1 MEIGKKEI
9 IKLIVIIAL
18 TAIMCGVVYVL
29 SNNRKI
35 NLPKMGEVEEVL
47 IKEDNRVVTISDK
60 KEIEKIY
67 KIIENKKSMKKSVT
81 DIPKDVKKFT
91 KISFIIGDDEKNI
104 VNIYMKDDMY
114 YLEQP
119 YNGIFKLSKKEYED
133 IMMYLSKVYTIGEMS
148 KYNVTNNKIMLEI
161 KNDEMKDKKDTD
173 KKAEMK
179 SENMMN
185 NKIKLIIKNMTKKT
199 YEYEEDFY
207 VEMEKDGK
215 WYEVKWTEE
224 PSFNLIPYVIKGE
237 ETITTEIDGMFRES
251 LTKGKYRIVKSFT
264 EENTSEDTEIVYSAV
279 EFEVK

>member
-1 MEIGKKEI
+1 MKIGKKEI
-9 IKLIVIIAL
+9 IKLIAIIAL
-18 TAIMCGVVYVL
+18 AAIMCGVVYVL
-29 SNNRKI
+29 SNNKKI
-35 NLPKMGEVEEVL
+35 NLPKMGEVKEVL

-67 KIIENKKSMKKSVT
+67 KTIENKKSMKKSVT
-81 DIPKDVKKFT
+81 DTPKAVKKLT
-91 KISFIIGDDEKNI
+91 KISFIIGEEEKNI
-104 VNIYMKDDMY
+104 MNIYMKDDMY

-161 KNDEMKDKKDTD
+161 KNDEMKDKKDAD

-199 YEYEEDFY
+199 YEYEVDFY

>member
-1 MEIGKKEI
+1 
-9 IKLIVIIAL
+9 
-18 TAIMCGVVYVL
+18 
-29 SNNRKI
+29 
-35 NLPKMGEVEEVL
+35 
-47 IKEDNRVVTISDK
+47 
-60 KEIEKIY
+60 
-67 KIIENKKSMKKSVT
+67 
-81 DIPKDVKKFT
+81 
-91 KISFIIGDDEKNI
+91 
-104 VNIYMKDDMY
+104 MKDDMY

-161 KNDEMKDKKDTD
+161 KNDEMKDKKDAD

-224 PSFNLIPYVIKGE
+224 PSFNLILRVIKGE
-237 ETITTEIDGMFRES
+237 ETITTEIDGMFRKS

-264 EENTSEDTEIVYSAV
+264 EENAGEDTEIVYSAV

>member
-1 MEIGKKEI
+1 MKIEKKEI

-18 TAIMCGVVYVL
+18 AAIMCGVVYVL
-29 SNNRKI
+29 SNNKKI
-35 NLPKMGEVEEVL
+35 NLPKMGEIKEVL
-47 IKEDNRVVTISDK
+47 IKEDNRVVTIGNK

-81 DIPKDVKKFT
+81 DTPKDVKKLI

-104 VNIYMKDDMY
+104 MNIYMKDDMY

-133 IMMYLSKVYTIGEMS
+133 IMMYLSRVYTIGEMS
-148 KYNVTNNKIMLEI
+148 KLNVTNNKIMLEI

-185 NKIKLIIKNMTKKT
+185 NKIRLIIKNMTKKT

>member
-1 MEIGKKEI
+1 MKIGKKEI

-18 TAIMCGVVYVL
+18 AAIMCGGVYVL
-29 SNNRKI
+29 SNNKKI
-35 NLPKMGEVEEVL
+35 NLPKMGEIEEVL
-47 IKEDNRVVTISDK
+47 IKIDNRNITISDK

-81 DIPKDVKKFT
+81 DTPKDVKKLT

-104 VNIYMKDDMY
+104 MNIYMKDNMY

-119 YNGIFKLSKKEYED
+119 YNGIFKLSKNDYED
-133 IMMYLSKVYTIGEMS
+133 IMMYLSRVYTIGEMS
-148 KYNVTNNKIMLEI
+148 KFNVTNNKIMMEI
-161 KNDEMKDKKDTD
+161 KNDEMKDKKETD
-173 KKAEMK
+173 KKEEMK
-179 SENMMN
+179 SENMMT

-224 PSFNLIPYVIKGE
+224 PSFNLILHVIKGE

-264 EENTSEDTEIVYSAV
+264 EENASEDTEIVYSAV

>member
-1 MEIGKKEI
+1 MKIEKKEI

-18 TAIMCGVVYVL
+18 AAIMCGVVYVL
-29 SNNRKI
+29 SNNKKI
-35 NLPKMGEVEEVL
+35 NLPKMGEIKEVL
-47 IKEDNRVVTISDK
+47 IKEDNRVVTISEK

-81 DIPKDVKKFT
+81 DTPKDVKKLI

-104 VNIYMKDDMY
+104 MNIYMKDDMY

-133 IMMYLSKVYTIGEMS
+133 ILMYLSKVYTIGEMS

>member
-1 MEIGKKEI
+1 MKIGKKEI

-18 TAIMCGVVYVL
+18 ACIMCGVVYVL
-29 SNNRKI
+29 SSNKKL
-35 NLPKMGEVEEVL
+35 NLPKMGEIKEVL

-60 KEIEKIY
+60 KEIENIY

-81 DIPKDVKKFT
+81 DTPKDVKKLI

-104 VNIYMKDDMY
+104 MNIYMKDDMY

-224 PSFNLIPYVIKGE
+224 PSFNLILYVIKGE

-264 EENTSEDTEIVYSAV
+264 EENASEDTEIVYSAV

>member
-1 MEIGKKEI
+1 MKIGKKEI

-18 TAIMCGVVYVL
+18 AAIMCGVVYVL
-29 SNNRKI
+29 SNNKKI
-35 NLPKMGEVEEVL
+35 NLPKMGEIKEVL
-47 IKEDNRVVTISDK
+47 IKEDNRVVTISEK

-81 DIPKDVKKFT
+81 DTPKDVKKLI

-104 VNIYMKDDMY
+104 MNIYMKDDMY

-133 IMMYLSKVYTIGEMS
+133 ILMYLSKVYTIGEMS

-199 YEYEEDFY
+199 YEYEADFY

-264 EENTSEDTEIVYSAV
+264 EENSSEDTEIVYSAV

>member
-1 MEIGKKEI
+1 MKIGKKEI

-161 KNDEMKDKKDTD
+161 KNDEMKDKKETD

-237 ETITTEIDGMFRES
+237 ETITTEIDGMFRKS

-264 EENTSEDTEIVYSAV
+264 EENAGEDTEIVYSAV

>member
-1 MEIGKKEI
+1 MKIEKKEI

-18 TAIMCGVVYVL
+18 AAIMCGVVYVL
-29 SNNRKI
+29 SNNKKI
-35 NLPKMGEVEEVL
+35 NLPKMGEIKEVL
-47 IKEDNRVVTISDK
+47 IKEDNRVVTIGNK

-81 DIPKDVKKFT
+81 DTPKDVKKLI

-104 VNIYMKDDMY
+104 MNIYMKDDMY

-133 IMMYLSKVYTIGEMS
+133 IMMYLSRVYTIGEMS
-148 KYNVTNNKIMLEI
+148 KLNVTSNKIMMEI
-161 KNDEMKDKKDTD
+161 KNDEMKDKKETD

-185 NKIKLIIKNMTKKT
+185 NKIRLIIKNMTKKT

>member
-1 MEIGKKEI
+1 MKIGKKEI

-18 TAIMCGVVYVL
+18 ASIMCGVVYVL
-29 SNNRKI
+29 SNNKKI
-35 NLPKMGEVEEVL
+35 NLPKMGEVKEVL

-67 KIIENKKSMKKSVT
+67 KIIENKKSIKKSVT
-81 DIPKDVKKFT
+81 DTPKDVKKLT

-104 VNIYMKDDMY
+104 MNIYMKDDMY

-133 IMMYLSKVYTIGEMS
+133 IMMYLSRIYNIGEMS
-148 KYNVTNNKIMLEI
+148 KYSVTNNKIMMEI

-224 PSFNLIPYVIKGE
+224 PSFNLIPYVIRGE

-264 EENTSEDTEIVYSAV
+264 EENASEDTEIVYSAV

>member
-1 MEIGKKEI
+1 MKIGKKEI
-9 IKLIVIIAL
+9 IKLIIIIAL
-18 TAIMCGVVYVL
+18 AAIMCGVVYVL
-29 SNNRKI
+29 SNNKKI
-35 NLPKMGEVEEVL
+35 NLPKMGEVKEVL

-67 KIIENKKSMKKSVT
+67 KTIENKKSMKKSVT
-81 DIPKDVKKFT
+81 DTPKAVKKLT

-104 VNIYMKDDMY
+104 MNIYMKDDMY

-148 KYNVTNNKIMLEI
+148 KYNVTNNKIMMEI
-161 KNDEMKDKKDTD
+161 KNNEMKDKKEND

>member
-1 MEIGKKEI
+1 MKIGKKEI

-18 TAIMCGVVYVL
+18 AAIMCGVVYVL
-29 SNNRKI
+29 SNNKKI

-81 DIPKDVKKFT
+81 DTPKDVKKLT
-91 KISFIIGDDEKNI
+91 KISFIIGDAEKNI
-104 VNIYMKDDMY
+104 MNIYMKDDMY

-224 PSFNLIPYVIKGE
+224 PSFNLILHVIKGE

-264 EENTSEDTEIVYSAV
+264 EKNASEDTEIVYSAV

>member
-1 MEIGKKEI
+1 MKIGKKEI

-18 TAIMCGVVYVL
+18 AAIMCGVVYVL
-29 SNNRKI
+29 SNNKKI
-35 NLPKMGEVEEVL
+35 NLPKMGEVKEVL

-67 KIIENKKSMKKSVT
+67 KTIENKKSMKKSVT
-81 DIPKDVKKFT
+81 DTPKAVKKLT

-104 VNIYMKDDMY
+104 MNIYMKDDMY

>member
-1 MEIGKKEI
+1 MKIGKKEI

-18 TAIMCGVVYVL
+18 AAIMCGVVYVL
-29 SNNRKI
+29 SNNKKI

-81 DIPKDVKKFT
+81 DTPKDVKKLT

-104 VNIYMKDDMY
+104 MNIYMKDDMY

-133 IMMYLSKVYTIGEMS
+133 IMMYLPRVYTIGEMS
-148 KYNVTNNKIMLEI
+148 KFNVTNNKIMMEI
-161 KNDEMKDKKDTD
+161 KNDEMKDKKETD

-224 PSFNLIPYVIKGE
+224 PSFNLILHVIKGE

-264 EENTSEDTEIVYSAV
+264 EENASEDTEIVYSAV

>member
-1 MEIGKKEI
+1 MKIEKKEI

-18 TAIMCGVVYVL
+18 AAIMCGVVYVL
-29 SNNRKI
+29 SNNKKI
-35 NLPKMGEVEEVL
+35 NLPKMGEIKEVL
-47 IKEDNRVVTISDK
+47 IKEDNRVVTIGNK

-81 DIPKDVKKFT
+81 DTPKDVKKLI

-104 VNIYMKDDMY
+104 MNIYMKDDMY

-224 PSFNLIPYVIKGE
+224 PSFNLILHVIKGE

-264 EENTSEDTEIVYSAV
+264 EENASEDTEIVYSAV

>member
-67 KIIENKKSMKKSVT
+67 KIIENKNSMKKSVT
-81 DIPKDVKKFT
+81 DTPKDVKKLT

-161 KNDEMKDKKDTD
+161 KNDEMKDKKDAD

-224 PSFNLIPYVIKGE
+224 PSFNLILRVIKGE
-237 ETITTEIDGMFRES
+237 ETITTEIDGMFRKS

-264 EENTSEDTEIVYSAV
+264 EENAGEDTEIVYSAV

>member
-1 MEIGKKEI
+1 MKIKRNEI
-9 IKLIVIIAL
+9 IKLTVITAL
-18 TAIMCGVVYVL
+18 VCIMCGVVYVL
-29 SNNRKI
+29 LNNKKI
-35 NLPKMGEVEEVL
+35 NLTKMGEIDEIL
-47 IKEDNRVVTISDK
+47 IKKDNRVVTISDK

-67 KIIENKKSMKKSVT
+67 KIIENKKSLKKSVT
-81 DIPKDVKKFT
+81 DTPNDAKNLT
-91 KISFIIGDDEKNI
+91 KISFIIGDDEQNI
-104 VNIYMKDDMY
+104 MNIYMKDDMY

-119 YNGIFKLSKKEYED
+119 YNRIFKLSKKEYED
-133 IMMYLSKVYTIGEMS
+133 IMMYLSRVYTIGEMS
-148 KYNVTNNKIMLEI
+148 KFNVTNIKIMMEI
-161 KNDEMKDKKDTD
+161 KNDETKDKKGTD

-224 PSFNLIPYVIKGE
+224 PSFNLILHVIKGG

-251 LTKGKYRIVKSFT
+251 MTNGKYRIVKSFT
-264 EENTSEDTEIVYSAV
+264 EKNTSEDTEIVYSAI

>member
-1 MEIGKKEI
+1 MKIGKKEI

-18 TAIMCGVVYVL
+18 AAIMCGVVYVL
-29 SNNRKI
+29 SNNKKI
-35 NLPKMGEVEEVL
+35 NLPKMGEVKEVL

-67 KIIENKKSMKKSVT
+67 KTIENKKSMKKSVT
-81 DIPKDVKKFT
+81 DTPKAVKKLT

-104 VNIYMKDDMY
+104 MNIYMKDDMY

-224 PSFNLIPYVIKGE
+224 PSFNLILHVIKGE

>member
-1 MEIGKKEI
+1 MKIGKREI

-18 TAIMCGVVYVL
+18 AGIMFGVVYVL
-29 SNNRKI
+29 LNNKEI
-35 NLPKMGEVEEVL
+35 NLPKMEEVEKVL
-47 IKEDNRVVTISDK
+47 IKEDNKVVTISNK

-81 DIPKDVKKFT
+81 DTPKDVKKLT
-91 KISFIIGDDEKNI
+91 KISFIIGDDEKNLM
-104 VNIYMKDDMY
+104 NIYIKDDMY

-133 IMMYLSKVYTIGEMS
+133 IMMYLSRVYTIGEMS
-148 KYNVTNNKIMLEI
+148 KYNVTNNKIMLKI
-161 KNDEMKDKKDTD
+161 KNDEMKDKKETD

-199 YEYEEDFY
+199 YEYKEDFY

-224 PSFNLIPYVIKGE
+224 PSFNLILHVIKGE

-264 EENTSEDTEIVYSAV
+264 EENASEDTEIVYSAV

>member
-1 MEIGKKEI
+1 MKIGKKEI

-18 TAIMCGVVYVL
+18 AAIMCGVVYVL
-29 SNNRKI
+29 SNNKKI

-81 DIPKDVKKFT
+81 DTPKDVKKLI

-104 VNIYMKDDMY
+104 MNIYMKDDMY

-133 IMMYLSKVYTIGEMS
+133 IMMYLPRVYTIGEMS
-148 KYNVTNNKIMLEI
+148 KFNVTNNKIMMEI
-161 KNDEMKDKKDTD
+161 KNDEMKDKKETD

-224 PSFNLIPYVIKGE
+224 PSFNLILHVIKGE

-264 EENTSEDTEIVYSAV
+264 EENASEDTEIVYSAV

>member
-1 MEIGKKEI
+1 MKIGKKEI

-18 TAIMCGVVYVL
+18 AGIMCGVVYVL
-29 SNNRKI
+29 SNNKKI
-35 NLPKMGEVEEVL
+35 NLPKMREFEEVL
-47 IKEDNRVVTISDK
+47 IKEDNRAVTISDK

-67 KIIENKKSMKKSVT
+67 KIVENKKSMKKSVT
-81 DIPKDVKKFT
+81 DTPKDVKKLT
-91 KISFIIGDDEKNI
+91 KISFIIGDAEKNI
-104 VNIYMKDDMY
+104 MNIYMKDDMY

-133 IMMYLSKVYTIGEMS
+133 IMMYLSRVYTIGEMS
-148 KYNVTNNKIMLEI
+148 KYNVTNNKIMLKI
-161 KNDEMKDKKDTD
+161 KNDEMKAKKKTD

-207 VEMEKDGK
+207 VEMKKDGK

-224 PSFNLIPYVIKGE
+224 PSFNLILHVIKGE

-264 EENTSEDTEIVYSAV
+264 EKNASEDTEIVYSAV

>member
-1 MEIGKKEI
+1 MKIGKKEI
-9 IKLIVIIAL
+9 IKLIVIIVLA
-18 TAIMCGVVYVL
+18 AIMCGVVYVL
-29 SNNRKI
+29 SNNKKI
-35 NLPKMGEVEEVL
+35 NLPKMREYEEVL
-47 IKEDNRVVTISDK
+47 IKEDNRAVTISDK

-67 KIIENKKSMKKSVT
+67 KIVENKKSMKKSVT
-81 DIPKDVKKFT
+81 DTPKDVKKLT
-91 KISFIIGDDEKNI
+91 KISFIIGDAEKNI
-104 VNIYMKDDMY
+104 MNIYMKDDMY

-161 KNDEMKDKKDTD
+161 KNDEMKDKKETD

-224 PSFNLIPYVIKGE
+224 PSFNLILHVIKGE

-264 EENTSEDTEIVYSAV
+264 EENASEDTEIVYSAV

>member
-1 MEIGKKEI
+1 MKIRKNEI

-18 TAIMCGVVYVL
+18 VCIMCGVVYDL
-29 SNNRKI
+29 SNNKKI

-81 DIPKDVKKFT
+81 DTPKDVKKLI
-91 KISFIIGDDEKNI
+91 KISFIIGYDEKNI
-104 VNIYMKDDMY
+104 MNIYMKDDMY
-114 YLEQP
+114 YLEQS

-133 IMMYLSKVYTIGEMS
+133 LMMYLSRVYTIGEMS

-161 KNDEMKDKKDTD
+161 KNDEMK
-173 KKAEMK
+173 
-179 SENMMN
+179 SEDMMN

-224 PSFNLIPYVIKGE
+224 PSFNLILHVIKGE

-251 LTKGKYRIVKSFT
+251 LTKGKYRIVKSFN
-264 EENTSEDTEIVYSAV
+264 EENSSEDTEIVHSAV

>member
-161 KNDEMKDKKDTD
+161 KNDEMKDKKDAD
-173 KKAEMK
+173 
-179 SENMMN
+179 
-185 NKIKLIIKNMTKKT
+185 IKLIIKNMTKKT

-207 VEMEKDGK
+207 IEMEKDGK
-215 WYEVKWTEE
+215 WYEVKWAEE
-224 PSFNLIPYVIKGE
+224 PSVNLILHVIKGE
-237 ETITTEIDGMFRES
+237 ETITTEIDGMFRKS

-264 EENTSEDTEIVYSAV
+264 EENAGEDTEIVYSAV